1 MSRAA
6 KLLQRFLRKP
16 KDFSYAEL
24 TRLLNALGYVEAAT
38 GRSGGSRV
46 AFTNPDNRDVIRLH
60 RPHPAKIMKRY
71 QLELIEQ
78 HLKQKGYLT

>member
-1 MSRAA
+1 MSRAT

-24 TRLLNALGYVEAAT
+24 TRLMNAFGYAEEST

-46 AFTNPDNRDVIRLH
+46 AFINPDTRDVVRLH
-60 RPHPAKIMKRY
+60 RPHPAKIMKTY